1 MFPGRVT
8 IYIEYTRMGSMVTF
22 KGFLSIFKDTDFT
35 VSELRIFYFSVKKS
49 VILRRAGRR
58 FWPEIFKLEE
68 QSQWPVVRR
77 IGDPNLP
84 IYKGADKALL
94 ERFIKTI
101 DEEKRIRARKASFD
115 KVRYWTLLQAL
126 IDERI
131 ELFTNIFGF
140 TEKDFKY
147 CEMIADRYSK
157 IVEKRIRNRKKIW
170 TIGLGT
176 GAATLAGA
184 AAWYIYKKDK
194 K

>member
-1 MFPGRVT
+1 VVAGHVT
-8 IYIEYTRMGSMVTF
+8 IERKQTRKGSMVTF

-35 VSELRIFYFSVKKS
+35 ASELRIFYFSVKKS
-49 VILRRAGRR
+49 VILLRAGRR
-58 FWPEIFKLEE
+58 FWPEIVKLEE

-84 IYKGADKALL
+84 IYKGADRALL
-94 ERFIKTI
+94 ERFIRTI
-101 DEEKRIRARKASFD
+101 DEEKRIRERKASID
-115 KVRYWTLLQAL
+115 KVRYWTLLQSL
-126 IDERI
+126 IEERI

-140 TEKDFKY
+140 SEKDFKY
-147 CEMIADRYSK
+147 CEMVADRYSK
-157 IVEKRIRNRKKIW
+157 IVERRISNRNKIW

>member
-1 MFPGRVT
+1 
-8 IYIEYTRMGSMVTF
+8 MVTF
-22 KGFLSIFKDTDFT
+22 KELLSIFKGTDFT
-35 VSELRIFYFSVKKS
+35 ASELKIFYFSVKKS
-49 VILRRAGRR
+49 VILRQAGRR

-77 IGDPNLP
+77 IGDPKLP
-84 IYKGADKALL
+84 IYKGADGALL

-101 DEEKRIRARKASFD
+101 AEEKRIREQKASFD
-115 KVRYWTLLQAL
+115 KVRYWTLLQSL
-126 IDERI
+126 IEERI

-140 TEKDFKY
+140 NEKDFKH
-147 CEMIADRYSK
+147 CELVAHRYLE
-157 IVEKRIRNRKKIW
+157 IVEKRIRNRKKMW

-184 AAWYIYKKDK
+184 AAWYMYKKDK